1 MTVELPANYQPS
13 ESEAFMNPLQVQYF
27 RGRLEQARAALR
39 QELEGIPQVESQDGS
54 REGDQ
59 TDLASADTER
69 DFELRNRERIQTMLR
84 QTDQAL
90 ARLENGTFGICED
103 TGEPIGLRRLMAQP
117 TTALSLEAQVER
129 ERQSGP

>member
-13 ESEAFMNPLQVQYF
+13 DSEEFMNPLQVEYF
-27 RGRLEQARAALR
+27 RAQLEKAHAELR
-39 QELEGIPQVESQDGS
+39 RELEGIPHVESEGAS

-59 TDLASADTER
+59 TDHASADTER
-69 DFELRNRERIQTMLR
+69 EFQILNRDRIQTMLR
-84 QTDQAL
+84 QTEQAL

-117 TTALSLEAQVER
+117 TTALSLEAQEAR
-129 ERQSGP
+129 ERRSG

>member
-13 ESEAFMNPLQVQYF
+13 ESEEFMNPLQVEYF
-27 RGRLEQARAALR
+27 RGRLEKTRTELR
-39 QELEGIPQVESQDGS
+39 QELEGIPQAESQEGS

-59 TDLASADTER
+59 TDHASADTER
-69 DFELRNRERIQTMLR
+69 DFELLNRERVQIMLR

-117 TTALSLEAQVER
+117 TTALSLEAQEER
-129 ERQSGP
+129 ERRSG

>member
-13 ESEAFMNPLQVQYF
+13 DSEEFMNPLQVEYF
-27 RGRLEQARAALR
+27 RARLEKARAELR
-39 QELEGIPQVESQDGS
+39 QELEGIPHTESEEGS

-59 TDLASADTER
+59 TDHASADTER
-69 DFELRNRERIQTMLR
+69 EFEFLNRDRVQIMLR
-84 QTDQAL
+84 QTEQAL

-117 TTALSLEAQVER
+117 TTALSLEAQEER
-129 ERQSGP
+129 ERRPGR